1 MSADQPVYDWDSREG
16 LAAFYADCT
25 ELDIPPVQFVAELPA
40 PYVQTGASECQRCDG
55 DGDGVDTR
63 ARFLIEHECPEL
75 RVRAECC
82 PDHASELVREIGG
95 NPSGTRIDDRQQ
107 TQTWQGTLGAT
118 SDADT
123 EQEGEA

>member
-1 MSADQPVYDWDSREG
+1 MSDDEPLYGDSIEG
-16 LAAFYADCT
+16 VAQFYADCR

-40 PYVQTGASECQRCDG
+40 PYIETGGSECQRCDE
-55 DGDGVDTR
+55 DTR
-63 ARFLIEHECPEL
+63 GRFVIEHECLEL

-95 NPSGTRIDDRQQ
+95 KPSGTRIDDRQQ